1 MALWGVWDIEDDG
14 VGPAKGVKSKLRVT
28 AIVQLRSLGAVHLSC
43 TGLCV
48 TFPLWKAPSVLG
60 LRQTPSQ
67 FNAPRKRLLLTAHV
81 FLPTPN
87 FLLYPNFASRYATC
101 VA

>member
-14 VGPAKGVKSKLRVT
+14 VGPAKGIKSKLRVT

-48 TFPLWKAPSVLG
+48 TFPLWKAPSLLG
-60 LRQTPSQ
+60 LRVSIV
-67 FNAPRKRLLLTAHV
+67 RLWSRSGTNWMAWRAHLPDPELLG
-81 FLPTPN
+81 LDS
-87 FLLYPNFASRYATC
+87 L
-101 VA
+101 